1 MTRWNIAWLLAVP
14 AVIITGL
21 TLVFAAPRPRATDHD
36 YELVQLVVEVLAE
49 VDQKFVR
56 ELSPEQK
63 RKFVT
68 DMINGGLER
77 LDPYSEFFDVDT
89 YAQFER
95 QTKGEFGGVGILID
109 LDRQSGSFQV
119 TSPIPGTP
127 AFEAGILAGDLILKV
142 DGQPVD
148 TSRREEFIRSVQGPP
163 GTQVTL
169 TILREGSKEPID
181 ITLTR
186 ARIEAPSVM
195 GDRRKPDRLTDWEW
209 IIDPVAKIAYVRLVA
224 FNEHSV
230 SDLKK
235 AIEQAEG
242 EGAKAVILDLR
253 DNPGGL
259 LTQAVDICDLF
270 MESGPIVATR
280 DRRGRGKTY
289 EAKPAGTLLTPSSR
303 HPMAVLVNRFSASA
317 SEIVAA
323 ALQDSQRAVVIGERT
338 FGKGSVQNVIE
349 IGDRDPKMA
358 LKLTTSIYT
367 RPSGA
372 NIHRLPDMKDSDEWG
387 VKPNPGFEISL
398 DDDERRRY
406 LQWRRQRDV
415 VGGKPELLHNK
426 PNQTPTDPPMVAD
439 RYLERALTHLRQ
451 QLAR

>member
-1 MTRWNIAWLLAVP
+1 MTRFNLGWLVAVP
-14 AVIITGL
+14 TVIIAGL
-21 TLVFAAPRPRATDHD
+21 TFVLAAPRPKAKDHD
-36 YELVQLVVEVLAE
+36 YELVELVVEVLAE

-56 ELSPEQK
+56 ELTLEQK

-77 LDPYSEFFDVDT
+77 LDPYSEFFDIDT
-89 YAQFER
+89 YAQFEK

-109 LDRQSGSFQV
+109 LDRQTGYFQV

-127 AFEAGILAGDLILKV
+127 AFEAGILAGDWLIKV
-142 DGQPVD
+142 DGRPID
-148 TSRREEFIRSVQGPP
+148 TSRREELIRAIQGPP
-163 GTQVTL
+163 GTPVTL
-169 TILREGSKEPID
+169 TILREGSKEPLEFTIQ
-181 ITLTR
+181 R

-195 GDRRKPDRLTDWEW
+195 GDRRKTDQLTEWDWLIDRQ
-209 IIDPVAKIAYVRLVA
+209 AGIAYIRLVA

-230 SDLKK
+230 QDLKK
-235 AIEQAEG
+235 AIEQAQS
-242 EGAKAVILDLR
+242 EGAQALILDLR

-259 LTQAVDICDLF
+259 LTQAVEVCDLF
-270 MESGPIVATR
+270 LESGAIVATR
-280 DRRGRGKTY
+280 DRRGRGKSY
-289 EAKPAGTLLTPSSR
+289 EAKASGTLLRPANR

-323 ALQDSQRAVVIGERT
+323 ALQDNKRAVIIGERT
-338 FGKGSVQNVIE
+338 YGKGSVQNVIE
-349 IGDRDPKMA
+349 LGEREPRMA

-372 NIHRLPDMKDSDEWG
+372 NIHRLPDMKDNDDWG

-398 DDDERRRY
+398 EENERLRY
-406 LQWRRQRDV
+406 LRWRRQRDV
-415 VGGKPELLHNK
+415 VAGKPELLGNK
-426 PNQTPTDPPMVAD
+426 PPNGPREPDSFTD
-439 RYLERALTHLRQ
+439 RYVERALKYLRE